1 MDNIE
6 HTCAVAYKQIK
17 HHSKRPHQKTLPA
30 FHCAVSTAYAF
41 KGLAIC
47 QGLSKMKRLWI

>member
-6 HTCAVAYKQIK
+6 HTCAAAYKQIK

-30 FHCAVSTAYAF
+30 FHCAVSRAYAF
-41 KGLAIC
+41 KSLGIC
-47 QGLSKMKRLWI
+47 QGLSKMKRLWS